1 MAGVFAG
8 CVQTSSVDVE
18 GIYTRESAG
27 EFSRAF
33 DTLIIFKYD
42 SSATGSTYLIRRKT
56 GIIRA
61 KEGVPQ
67 PKEFKDEK
75 MICVYDESTHQL
87 MNKKTGR
94 LFSFKD
100 GELLFG
106 TAEYKRVAR

>member
-1 MAGVFAG
+1 M
-8 CVQTSSVDVE
+8 
-18 GIYTRESAG
+18 YTRESAG

-42 SSATGSTYLIRRKT
+42 SSSTGTTYLIRRKT
-56 GIIRA
+56 GIIRV

-67 PKEFKDEK
+67 PKQFKDEK

-87 MNKKTGR
+87 MDKKTGR

-106 TAEYKRVAR
+106 TAGYKKVTPNP